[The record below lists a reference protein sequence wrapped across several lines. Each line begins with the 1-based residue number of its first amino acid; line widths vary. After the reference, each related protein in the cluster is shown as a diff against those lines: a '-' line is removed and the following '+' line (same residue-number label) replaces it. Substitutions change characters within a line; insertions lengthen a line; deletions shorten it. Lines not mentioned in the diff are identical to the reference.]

1 MNQETKVA
9 VQYIGRRP
17 SYIDRLYGTGLSFD
31 AEQVR
36 DLPASIAK
44 NFLRHGDLFQ
54 RAAVDVAEDAGKGQ
68 GEQQPLSTPLDDTA
82 AQLAEAQRLQE
93 EQRAKDMRRQELL
106 DQVSNMDKEGL
117 QVFAKDTYNQ
127 VVPKTMT
134 LENMRAKVFA
144 FIDEYGA
151 V

>member
-9 VQYIGRRP
+9 VQYIGRRH
-17 SYIDRLYGTGLSFD
+17 SYIDRLYGTGLSFES
-31 AEQVR
+31 EQVR
-36 DLPASIAK
+36 GLPVSIAK

-54 RAAVDVAEDAGKGQ
+54 RAAVEQEHADDKQ
-68 GEQQPLSTPLDDTA
+68 EQQLDDTA
-82 AQLAEAQRLQE
+82 AQLAEAQRLQA
-93 EQRAKDMRRQELL
+93 EQHAKDVLRQELL
-106 DQVSNMDKEGL
+106 DQVSNMDKDGL

-144 FIDEYGA
+144 FIDQYGQL
-151 V
+151 

>member
-1 MNQETKVA
+1 MMTNEPKVA

-17 SYIDRLYGTGLSFD
+17 SYIDRLYGTGLLFD
-31 AEQVR
+31 TEQVR
-36 DLPASIAK
+36 GLPASIAK

-54 RAAVDVAEDAGKGQ
+54 RAAVADDVGTGQ
-68 GEQQPLSTPLDDTA
+68 GQLQAPITPLDDTA
-82 AQLAEAQRLQE
+82 AQLAEAQRLQD

-106 DQVSNMDKEGL
+106 DQVSNMDKDGL

>member
-9 VQYIGRRP
+9 IQYIGRRP

-54 RAAVDVAEDAGKGQ
+54 RAAVVEEAGAGQ
-68 GEQQPLSTPLDDTA
+68 SGQQAPNTPPDDTA
-82 AQLAEAQRLQE
+82 AQLAEAQRLQD
-93 EQRAKDMRRQELL
+93 EQRAKDLRRQELL

>member
-9 VQYIGRRP
+9 IQYIGRRP
-17 SYIDRLYGTGLSFD
+17 SYTDRLYGTGLSFD
-31 AEQVR
+31 SEQVR

-54 RAAVDVAEDAGKGQ
+54 RAAVVEEAGAGQ
-68 GEQQPLSTPLDDTA
+68 GGQQAPSTPLDDTA
-82 AQLAEAQRLQE
+82 AQLAEAQRLRD
-93 EQRAKDMRRQELL
+93 EQRAKDLRRQELL

>member
-17 SYIDRLYGTGLSFD
+17 SYIDRLYGTGLSFE

-36 DLPASIAK
+36 GLPASIAK
-44 NFLRHGDLFQ
+44 NFLRHGDLFR
-54 RAAVDVAEDAGKGQ
+54 RAAVVEEAGVGQ
-68 GEQQPLSTPLDDTA
+68 GGHQAPSTPPDDTA
-82 AQLAEAQRLQE
+82 AQLAEAQRLQD
-93 EQRAKDMRRQELL
+93 EQRAKDLRRQELL

>member
-1 MNQETKVA
+1 MTNEPKVA

-17 SYIDRLYGTGLSFD
+17 SYIDRLYGTGLLFD
-31 AEQVR
+31 TEQVR
-36 DLPASIAK
+36 GLPASIAK

-54 RAAVDVAEDAGKGQ
+54 RAAVADDVGTGQ
-68 GEQQPLSTPLDDTA
+68 GQLQAPITPLDDTA
-82 AQLAEAQRLQE
+82 AQLAEAQRLQD

-106 DQVSNMDKEGL
+106 DQVSNMDKDGL

>member
-1 MNQETKVA
+1 MNQESKVA

-17 SYIDRLYGTGLSFD
+17 SYIDRLYGTGLSFES
-31 AEQVR
+31 EQVR
-36 DLPASIAK
+36 GLPASIAK

-54 RAAVDVAEDAGKGQ
+54 RAAVADDVGTGQ
-68 GEQQPLSTPLDDTA
+68 GQQQAPVTQLDDTA

-134 LENMRAKVFA
+134 LENMRAKVFS
-144 FIDEYGA
+144 FIDQYGP

>member
-54 RAAVDVAEDAGKGQ
+54 RAAVVEEAGAGQ
-68 GEQQPLSTPLDDTA
+68 GGQQAPITPLDDTA

-144 FIDEYGA
+144 FIDEYGPL
-151 V
+151 

>member
-1 MNQETKVA
+1 MNQEPKVA

-31 AEQVR
+31 TEQVR
-36 DLPASIAK
+36 GLPASIAK

-54 RAAVDVAEDAGKGQ
+54 RAAVADDMGTGPGQ
-68 GEQQPLSTPLDDTA
+68 LQAPITPLDDTA
-82 AQLAEAQRLQE
+82 AQLAEAQRLQD

-144 FIDEYGA
+144 FIDQYGP

>member
-1 MNQETKVA
+1 MMNQETKVA

-31 AEQVR
+31 TEQVR
-36 DLPASIAK
+36 GLPASIAK

-54 RAAVDVAEDAGKGQ
+54 RAAVVEAAGQ

-82 AQLAEAQRLQE
+82 AQLADAQRLQE

>member
-9 VQYIGRRP
+9 IQSSGLRP

-54 RAAVDVAEDAGKGQ
+54 RAAVVEEAGAGQ
-68 GEQQPLSTPLDDTA
+68 GGQQAPSTPLDDTA
-82 AQLAEAQRLQE
+82 AQLAEAQRLRD
-93 EQRAKDMRRQELL
+93 EQRAKDLRRQELL

-151 V
+151 G

>member
-1 MNQETKVA
+1 MNQEPKVA

-31 AEQVR
+31 TEQVR
-36 DLPASIAK
+36 GLPASIAK

-54 RAAVDVAEDAGKGQ
+54 RATVAEDAGKGQ
-68 GEQQPLSTPLDDTA
+68 GEQQPAITTLDDTA
-82 AQLAEAQRLQE
+82 AQLAEAQRLQD

-106 DQVSNMDKEGL
+106 DQVSNMDKDGL

-127 VVPKTMT
+127 VVHKTMT

-144 FIDEYGA
+144 FIDEYGP

>member
-1 MNQETKVA
+1 MNQEIKVA

-17 SYIDRLYGTGLSFD
+17 SYTDRLYGTGLSFEQ
-31 AEQVR
+31 EQVR
-36 DLPASIAK
+36 GLPASIAK

-54 RAAVDVAEDAGKGQ
+54 RAAVVEQAGVGQ
-68 GEQQPLSTPLDDTA
+68 GEQQPPGVPLDDTA
-82 AQLAEAQRLQE
+82 AQLAEAQRLQD
-93 EQRAKDMRRQELL
+93 EQRAKDVRRQELL

-134 LENMRAKVFA
+134 LDNMRAKVFS
-144 FIDEYGA
+144 FIDQYGP

>member
-17 SYIDRLYGTGLSFD
+17 SYIDRLYGTGLSFE

-36 DLPASIAK
+36 GLPASIAK
-44 NFLRHGDLFQ
+44 NFLRHGDLFR
-54 RAAVDVAEDAGKGQ
+54 RAAVVEDTGAGQ
-68 GEQQPLSTPLDDTA
+68 GEQLASGTPLDDTA
-82 AQLAEAQRLQE
+82 AQLAEAQRLQD
-93 EQRAKDMRRQELL
+93 EQRAKDLRRQELL
-106 DQVSNMDKEGL
+106 DQVSNMDKDGL

>member
-1 MNQETKVA
+1 MNQETNVA

-17 SYIDRLYGTGLSFD
+17 SYTDRLYGTGLSFEQD
-31 AEQVR
+31 QVR
-36 DLPASIAK
+36 GLPASIAK

-54 RAAVDVAEDAGKGQ
+54 RAAVVEQAGTGQ
-68 GEQQPLSTPLDDTA
+68 GEQQPPGVPLDDTA
-82 AQLAEAQRLQE
+82 AQLAEAQRLQD
-93 EQRAKDMRRQELL
+93 EQRAKDLRRQELL

-144 FIDEYGA
+144 FIDQYGP

>member
-1 MNQETKVA
+1 MNQETNVA

-17 SYIDRLYGTGLSFD
+17 SYTDRLYGTGLSFEP
-31 AEQVR
+31 EQVR
-36 DLPASIAK
+36 GLPASIAK

-54 RAAVDVAEDAGKGQ
+54 RAAVVEQAGTGQ
-68 GEQQPLSTPLDDTA
+68 AEQQPQGVPLDDTA
-82 AQLAEAQRLQE
+82 AQLAEAQRLQD

-144 FIDEYGA
+144 FIDQYGP

>member
-54 RAAVDVAEDAGKGQ
+54 RAAVVEEAGAGQ
-68 GEQQPLSTPLDDTA
+68 GGQQPPITPLDDTA
-82 AQLAEAQRLQE
+82 AQLAEAQRLQD
-93 EQRAKDMRRQELL
+93 EQRAKDMRR
-106 DQVSNMDKEGL
+106 DRKS
-117 QVFAKDTYNQ
+117 
-127 VVPKTMT
+127 VV
-134 LENMRAKVFA
+134 
-144 FIDEYGA
+144 
-151 V
+151 

>member
-1 MNQETKVA
+1 MNQETNVA

-17 SYIDRLYGTGLSFD
+17 SYTDRLYGTGLSFEQ
-31 AEQVR
+31 EQVR
-36 DLPASIAK
+36 GLPASIAK

-54 RAAVDVAEDAGKGQ
+54 RAAMAEDAGTGQ
-68 GEQQPLSTPLDDTA
+68 GEQQPAITPLDDTA
-82 AQLAEAQRLQE
+82 VQLAEAQRLQD
-93 EQRAKDMRRQELL
+93 EQRAKDLRRQELL

-134 LENMRAKVFA
+134 LENMRAKVFS
-144 FIDEYGA
+144 FIDQYGP

>member
-36 DLPASIAK
+36 DLPSSIAK

-54 RAAVDVAEDAGKGQ
+54 RAAVVEEAGAGQ
-68 GEQQPLSTPLDDTA
+68 GGQQAPSTPPDDTA
-82 AQLAEAQRLQE
+82 AQLAEAQRLQD
-93 EQRAKDMRRQELL
+93 EQRAKDLRRQELL

>member
-1 MNQETKVA
+1 MMTNEPKVA

-17 SYIDRLYGTGLSFD
+17 SYTDRLYGTGLSFD
-31 AEQVR
+31 SEQVR
-36 DLPASIAK
+36 GLPASIAK
-44 NFLRHGDLFQ
+44 KFLRHGDMFQ
-54 RAAVDVAEDAGKGQ
+54 RAAVADDAGTGQ
-68 GEQQPLSTPLDDTA
+68 GEQQPTITPLDDTA
-82 AQLAEAQRLQE
+82 AKLAEAQRLQD
-93 EQRAKDMRRQELL
+93 EQRAKDLRRQELL

>member
-1 MNQETKVA
+1 MNQEPKVA

-17 SYIDRLYGTGLSFD
+17 SYIDRLYGTGLSFES
-31 AEQVR
+31 EQVR
-36 DLPASIAK
+36 GLPASIAK

-54 RAAVDVAEDAGKGQ
+54 RAAVVEGAGAGQ
-68 GEQQPLSTPLDDTA
+68 GEPLAPGTPLDDTA
-82 AQLAEAQRLQE
+82 AQLAEAQRLQD

>member
-1 MNQETKVA
+1 MNQEPKVA

-31 AEQVR
+31 TEQVR
-36 DLPASIAK
+36 GLPASIAK

-54 RAAVDVAEDAGKGQ
+54 RAAVVEEVGAGQ
-68 GEQQPLSTPLDDTA
+68 GGQQALSKQLDDTA
-82 AQLAEAQRLQE
+82 AQLAEAQRLQD

-144 FIDEYGA
+144 FIDQYGP

>member
-9 VQYIGRRP
+9 IQYIGRRP

-31 AEQVR
+31 AEQIR

-54 RAAVDVAEDAGKGQ
+54 RAAVVEEAGAGQ
-68 GEQQPLSTPLDDTA
+68 GGQQAPSTPPDDTA
-82 AQLAEAQRLQE
+82 AQLAEAQRLRD
-93 EQRAKDMRRQELL
+93 EQRAKDLRRQELL